1 MCVEGKHREI
11 VANKFKV
18 SKSPVEQ
25 IIQSVDG
32 LSLSRKLLRVNERK
46 KQARDAL
53 LMYFVNYPKSTRKQV
68 KSDMNSDCC
77 GIVNFA
83 TS

>member
-18 SKSPVEQ
+18 SKSAVEQ

-53 LMYFVNYPKSTRKQV
+53 LIYFVNHPKSTRKQV
-68 KSDMNSDCC
+68 KSDMNADCC